1 MGRSSKFAF
10 PLPGRRAQARRE
22 ATDPHPPVLPP
33 QIPLFPEPLVADFN
47 PSPKA
52 RKLLGAQSKDWSAAS
67 PANGASPLQRAV
79 SPSLDSKRSYMSI
92 TVSDAS
98 QSSTSAYKTSTTVP
112 PDPEIVQYAART
124 YAAVP
129 DEPTPDP
136 QSSTQAGKLR
146 SKRSRLGL
154 GTHYDPKKAPLSVS
168 QQTSASAIAHGG
180 LRRGHVRRHSSP
192 DSLYQHS
199 DDEAPPAVPEDTDL
213 HPSVMDTPARRKAS
227 PKLDLSRLF
236 NKPSKAK
243 EGGADPVLSPTK
255 FVASPTS
262 LSSNSLQFYAPEAT
276 LKPHAEVTVT
286 SAGPNGVRAE
296 NGMHAET
303 TVPAEPRAPV
313 SQPARVYRD
322 ACETAKIHVR
332 RPPPG
337 IQNWFD
343 GLGESDDDDFEDDS
357 ESEWPLAEQ
366 EVKSEDPSPQTIYQP
381 YRPPELGVEQFY
393 NTKRAGTPSQ
403 TSLRSSRSDSRL
415 NVRARSKSRS
425 RSRPRS
431 KLSVQTR
438 SQSRSV
444 SRGRERNDEL
454 HMNEAP
460 LKISETLSPKIKTKR
475 PSLRR
480 NSSSKLSHTDLK
492 GASVLSLSSTSS
504 DESDS
509 HASSTDMPNIRES
522 LSILTEAD
530 KEVEIQI
537 GRARALEVTRPRQSL
552 EHIRRASE
560 SPSECSARGS
570 TTTATIDVALAPS
583 APSSATSTEF
593 PRSVPTARRPIH
605 PRQLST
611 VKDDE
616 EGRGSFYDTPSA
628 SEPEK
633 SEPQATNRRDDDE
646 EPPKRKLMAV
656 TREEEML
663 LELMRRKRAS
673 MAKQNFTD
681 GYNTALKL
689 EHQRGIISPLVEEF
703 NRNADRRTS
712 EQGLKPPGPFAGH
725 RHSRTQSLSTSK
737 VYPERSSSLRPSGE
751 FLPSTVYKPPHPRHK
766 YRSTS
771 SSISGTLA
779 SLNHISYGST
789 ANMPPLPSNAML
801 PFRDSRPPQLPL
813 NILSPLDFFSPYSP
827 SVMTTA
833 TASDAGLP
841 SPRSPNP
848 VFDSSFR
855 ESKAL
860 TAVCDSAVR
869 NHDEFH
875 SIPLKASDSNLRKE
889 NSDDKAT
896 NTLEVPHGEREQHR
910 SRQSNSRR
918 KSRDASPPKF
928 SQVLARQPSFT
939 YATAGLQRPSHPIWH
954 HRNES
959 RETLESGFA
968 MSSPY
973 NHSQTQ
979 TQTLAIPSN
988 RRSSRTSSRPQSQ
1001 AYSSDGRPSTA
1012 SPDSMLSSTSTA
1024 TMTTLSDTT
1033 HAISGPP
1040 GAIAN
1045 GKPTVPVR
1053 LRSGSS
1059 ATAVAT
1065 TTSTARHSNTPNF
1078 SQKLVGSNVPSCRTS
1093 SASGTGSADRSSS
1106 SIDAGSCRPRSS
1118 VDTSKSL
1125 RSSGSG
1131 VAITTTL
1138 EEGHEAIAYGV
1149 YGFGDDKIDSDRPTS
1164 VCEDVYAAWNS
1175 LGGGRAGLF

>member
-1 MGRSSKFAF
+1 MPMGRSSKFAF

-22 ATDPHPPVLPP
+22 ASDPPVLPP
-33 QIPLFPEPLVADFN
+33 TLPQLPEPLVPEFN

-52 RKLLGAQSKDWSAAS
+52 RRLLGPQPNDS
-67 PANGASPLQRAV
+67 SPLQRAV

-112 PDPEIVQYAART
+112 PDPEIVQYAARV
-124 YAAVP
+124 YPVAP
-129 DEPTPDP
+129 EEPTPDP
-136 QSSTQAGKLR
+136 QPSTQASRLR

-154 GTHYDPKKAPLSVS
+154 GSHYDPKKAPLSVS

-192 DSLYQHS
+192 NSLYHLS
-199 DDEAPPAVPEDTDL
+199 DEEEPPALPDDAD
-213 HPSVMDTPARRKAS
+213 HRPSAMDTPARRKAS

-236 NKPSKAK
+236 NKPSKSKQA
-243 EGGADPVLSPTK
+243 GADPMLSPTK
-255 FVASPTS
+255 FVTSPTS
-262 LSSNSLQFYAPEAT
+262 LSSNSLQFYAPDAS
-276 LKPHAEVTVT
+276 LKPLQETMMTGAGSNGFRAEHALHAEA
-286 SAGPNGVRAE
+286 S
-296 NGMHAET
+296 
-303 TVPAEPRAPV
+303 VPAEPRPPV
-313 SQPARVYRD
+313 GQPARVYRD
-322 ACETAKIHVR
+322 ACETAKVHVR

-337 IQNWFD
+337 IQHWFD
-343 GLGESDDDDFEDDS
+343 GLGESDDDDYEFEDES
-357 ESEWPLAEQ
+357 ESEWPLGEDVAKPD
-366 EVKSEDPSPQTIYQP
+366 EVQSHTTYRP

-393 NTKRAGTPSQ
+393 NDKRSGTPSQ
-403 TSLRSSRSDSRL
+403 KSIRSSRSDSRL
-415 NVRARSKSRS
+415 NVRVRSKSRS

-431 KLSVQTR
+431 KLSIRSR
-438 SQSRSV
+438 SQSRSK
-444 SRGRERNDEL
+444 SRSRETFDEL
-454 HMNEAP
+454 HMGKPP
-460 LKISETLSPKIKTKR
+460 LKISEPLSPPKMKQR
-475 PSLRR
+475 PNLHR
-480 NSSSKLSHTDLK
+480 NNSSKLSNTDLK
-492 GASVLSLSSTSS
+492 GASVLSLSSSSS
-504 DESDS
+504 DDSESGS
-509 HASSTDMPNIRES
+509 SSTDMPNIRES
-522 LSILTEAD
+522 LSILTDAD
-530 KEVEIQI
+530 KDVDIQV

-570 TTTATIDVALAPS
+570 ATTATIDVALGTS

-593 PRSVPTARRPIH
+593 PRRAPSIRRPIH

-611 VKDDE
+611 VEDAE
-616 EGRGSFYDTPSA
+616 EGRGSFYDASNT

-633 SEPQATNRRDDDE
+633 AAQQPASTSEETDV
-646 EPPKRKLMAV
+646 PKRKLMAV

-703 NRNADRRTS
+703 HKNAGRRTS
-712 EQGLKPPGPFAGH
+712 EQGLQPGHHGTGY

-737 VYPERSSSLRPSGE
+737 IFPERSSSLRPSGE
-751 FLPSTVYKPPHPRHK
+751 FLPSTVYKPPHPKHK

-779 SLNHISYGST
+779 SLNRISYESNGT
-789 ANMPPLPSNAML
+789 MPPLPTRAML
-801 PFRDSRPPQLPL
+801 PFRESRPPQLPL
-813 NILSPLDFFSPYSP
+813 NIFSPLDLFSPYSP

-833 TASDAGLP
+833 SITDSALP

-860 TAVCDSAVR
+860 TAVRDSVTQ
-869 NHDEFH
+869 NQDDFQ
-875 SIPLKASDSNLRKE
+875 SIPLESSGSNQGKE
-889 NSDDKAT
+889 ESVDKPSGH
-896 NTLEVPHGEREQHR
+896 LEVQSRERPAR
-910 SRQSNSRR
+910 SSNSRR
-918 KSRDASPPKF
+918 KSRDQSPPKF
-928 SQVLARQPSFT
+928 SHVLARQPSFT
-939 YATAGLQRPSHPIWH
+939 YATAGLQRPTHPIWH

-968 MSSPY
+968 VANPY
-973 NHSQTQ
+973 NQFQTQTQTQ
-979 TQTLAIPSN
+979 TQTLAVPSH
-988 RRSSRTSSRPQSQ
+988 RRSSQLASRPQSQ
-1001 AYSSDGRPSTA
+1001 ANSSDGRPSTA
-1012 SPDSMLSSTSTA
+1012 SPDSMLSTSSTA
-1024 TMTTLSDTT
+1024 TMTTLSDSAA

-1045 GKPTVPVR
+1045 GKPTVPIR
-1053 LRSGSS
+1053 LRTGSTT
-1059 ATAVAT
+1059 ATSNT
-1065 TTSTARHSNTPNF
+1065 TTSSSTARHSNTPNF

-1093 SASGTGSADRSSS
+1093 SASASGSSSDRSSS
-1106 SIDAGSCRPRSS
+1106 SIDAVSCRPRSS
-1118 VDTSKSL
+1118 IGTAKGL

-1131 VAITTTL
+1131 VAITTTV
-1138 EEGHEAIAYGV
+1138 EEGQDAVAYGV
-1149 YGFGDDKIDSDRPTS
+1149 YGFGLDDRGEGDRTS